1 MKKDSW
7 LRAGMSAWTLG
18 VEASTV
24 IALRL
29 MKLARG
35 GPAAKAEA
43 RRMVNEKIKA
53 NLDLQAK
60 AMTGRLGRTP
70 EKAVEKA
77 VAHYLP
83 KVKANR
89 RRLTGDKRRP

>member
-1 MKKDSW
+1 MKKNQW
-7 LRAGMSAWTLG
+7 LRAGISAWALG

-24 IALRL
+24 IALRM
-29 MKLARG
+29 MKMARG
-35 GPAAKAEA
+35 GPAAKREA

-70 EKAVEKA
+70 ESVAEKTA
-77 VAHYLP
+77 AHYLP

-89 RRLTGDKRRP
+89 RRLSGGG

>member
-1 MKKDSW
+1 MKKNSW
-7 LRAGMSAWTLG
+7 LRAGMSAWALG
-18 VEASTV
+18 AEASTV
-24 IALRL
+24 IALRM

-35 GPAAKAEA
+35 GPAAKVEA

-60 AMTGRLGRTP
+60 VMTGKLGRTP
-70 EKAVEKA
+70 EGAAEK
-77 VAHYLP
+77 VVTHYLP

-89 RRLTGDKRRP
+89 RRLMGK